1 MRAGDIAF
9 IEANG
14 QPPAALVRMR
24 DQMSL
29 RELKVLL
36 DQVPDTRELIL
47 RREASRGPAWNAL
60 YDAWSD
66 AHEEAE
72 DAWRTWRFGGGREAY
87 SAYRAAADREDAAQ
101 DAVAAAGR

>member
-1 MRAGDIAF
+1 MR
-9 IEANG
+9 
-14 QPPAALVRMR
+14 
-24 DQMSL
+24 L

-60 YDAWSD
+60 FDAWSD

-72 DAWRTWRFGGGREAY
+72 GAWRTWRSDAGPGA
-87 SAYRAAADREDAAQ
+87 SAATRAAADGEDAAQ
-101 DAVAAAGR
+101 DAVAAAARREEAAQAAVAAPAGR